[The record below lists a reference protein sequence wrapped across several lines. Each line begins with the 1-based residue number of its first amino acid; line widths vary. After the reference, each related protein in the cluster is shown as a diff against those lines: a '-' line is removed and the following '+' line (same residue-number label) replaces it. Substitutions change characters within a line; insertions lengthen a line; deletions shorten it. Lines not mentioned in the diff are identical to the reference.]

1 MKKYMEKIEEQIIK
15 AFEARCNDYLTCE
28 VVLSSRDSVE
38 GYNNDIIIYRLDNN
52 AIFRYEPKEK
62 RFSFTL
68 ACYNTP
74 TTRSRLRAL
83 LGYFCNVQLY
93 MKQGKVY
100 LVDNDAKI
108 EIGINTW
115 YEFKLRKEVI

>member
-1 MKKYMEKIEEQIIK
+1 MKKIEAQICET
-15 AFEARCNDYLTCE
+15 FESVIQNPISEDFK
-28 VVLSSRDSVE
+28 LSSRDRVE
-38 GYNNDIIIYRLDNN
+38 GYARDIVIYRIDDK
-52 AIFRYEPKEK
+52 AILRYEPKEQ

-68 ACYNTP
+68 AGYNTP

-100 LVDNDAKI
+100 LVDNGAKM
-108 EIGINTW
+108 EIDPNTW
-115 YEFKLRKEVI
+115 YLFKLRKEDAK